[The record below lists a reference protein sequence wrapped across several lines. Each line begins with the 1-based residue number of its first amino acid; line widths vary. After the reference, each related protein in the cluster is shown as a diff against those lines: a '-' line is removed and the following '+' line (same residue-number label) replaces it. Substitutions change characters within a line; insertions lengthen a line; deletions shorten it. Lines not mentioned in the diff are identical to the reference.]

1 MKRIILATVVVV
13 VGLAIGAVWLGG
25 SRTNTRDAIIKMVE
39 KGASESEM
47 LAVVDGNNKQ
57 PLNADD
63 VIKMKQASVP
73 NNVISEMLQKSGTH

>member
-1 MKRIILATVVVV
+1 MKRIILASIIVM
-13 VGLAIGAVWLGG
+13 GLTIGAVSLAW
-25 SRTNTRDAIIKMVE
+25 SKTNTRDAIIKMVD

-47 LAVVDGNNKQ
+47 LAVVDGNSKQ

-73 NNVISEMLQKSGTH
+73 NNVIFEMLHKSGTH